1 MCTARR
7 AVCFVHNAV
16 NIGVEMHDY
25 GNRCFSSD
33 TLSTVDVN
41 ITDPRLL
48 RLHRDRLEILRLG
61 EKIFRSHFLPA
72 VGFLVWSVWWYI
84 GLVIFMKITFLRA

>member
-33 TLSTVDVN
+33 TLSTVVAAATMARYTGAGVN
-41 ITDPRLL
+41 NYDRKIVEIDKAEPRRVYLL
-48 RLHRDRLEILRLG
+48 YRTL
-61 EKIFRSHFLPA
+61 
-72 VGFLVWSVWWYI
+72 
-84 GLVIFMKITFLRA
+84 